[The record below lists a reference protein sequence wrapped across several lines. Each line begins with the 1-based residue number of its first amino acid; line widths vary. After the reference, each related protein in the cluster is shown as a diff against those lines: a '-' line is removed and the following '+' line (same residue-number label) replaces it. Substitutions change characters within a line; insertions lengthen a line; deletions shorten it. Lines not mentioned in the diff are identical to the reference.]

1 MFPPRMLFAG
11 GLSDA
16 TQWGIISCQCSSTKR
31 GANLHL
37 KWHIVV
43 GLGTNRGQKKRGGF
57 FEYRKTRAVFYLFVL
72 IVPSVLS
79 NQLYY
84 SHWWTPRGCWNV
96 LLFWAV
102 FFFFFPSKL
111 CLKACVIASVWLWQ
125 ANVATAWNFLCS
137 FSSERNSNYFGHLP
151 SVTTGS
157 EMFLIEPR
165 PKCITLPHHNVVN
178 IGFLDWHKEVS
189 AATDLVYNI

>member
-1 MFPPRMLFAG
+1 MKACFHTNLFSRFYTTVTLPPGNQQLHSILYFLFISKQVASSFSNLCVLMFPPRMLFAG

-57 FEYRKTRAVFYLFVL
+57 FEYKNTRAVFYLFVL
-72 IVPSVLS
+72 ILRSVLS

-84 SHWWTPRGCWNV
+84 SHWWTQQGCWNV
-96 LLFWAV
+96 LFIY
-102 FFFFFPSKL
+102 FFSIP
-111 CLKACVIASVWLWQ
+111 
-125 ANVATAWNFLCS
+125 
-137 FSSERNSNYFGHLP
+137 P
-151 SVTTGS
+151 
-157 EMFLIEPR
+157 P
-165 PKCITLPHHNVVN
+165 P
-178 IGFLDWHKEVS
+178 
-189 AATDLVYNI
+189 